1 MTQRT
6 NYAGRVVRVKNVSA
20 PDAGVESYEVEAYWD
35 DLTGKSW
42 MFSDG
47 NPAAL
52 KYAVRS
58 GVAGLPLDNEVLY
71 GKIGAF
77 GHLVHV
83 SEVID

>member
-1 MTQRT
+1 
-6 NYAGRVVRVKNVSA
+6 VKNVSA

-71 GKIGAF
+71 GTIGAF